1 MHKMTVSQYRLNL
14 SPAFK
19 TITTT
24 SSLHSMKLITSQVDL
39 DHALRTIAPAVGVRS
54 SHPILDCCLIAA
66 AGGNATITGFNL
78 DLGITVTIPA
88 AIDTAG
94 TVALPYRLLAGL
106 VSRMDDTEP
115 VEIADGTVSASG
127 GAYGLAASDAAD
139 YPAMPAVEAPSADL
153 DITAGVRACLMA
165 TSTDASKQVLQGI
178 HLANGYM
185 EATDG
190 HRLIR
195 LAVDLPDGINLTLPA
210 STMKLLQDRTVG
222 IAAANGQAV
231 IDAGDGITIYSRI
244 LDGTYPNVAKLIPA
258 TFDTAITLDR
268 HRFARC
274 LERVALIAE
283 AHNSVVK
290 LLIGDKGTMVIS
302 AEADASNGTEAIK
315 YTGKAG
321 KLALAF
327 NVHYLLDGLKAFR
340 SAETV
345 TLSANGPTTPVVLM
359 PVNASDQTYLIMPVQ
374 IRS

>member
-1 MHKMTVSQYRLNL
+1 
-14 SPAFK
+14 
-19 TITTT
+19 
-24 SSLHSMKLITSQVDL
+24 MKLTTSQVDL

-54 SHPILDCCLIAA
+54 SHPILDCCLITA

-106 VSRMDDTEP
+106 VSRMDDGEP
-115 VEIADGTVSASG
+115 VEIADGSVSASSG
-127 GAYGLAASDAAD
+127 SYGLAASDAAD

-153 DITAGVRACLMA
+153 DLTAGVRACLMA
-165 TSTDASKQVLQGI
+165 ASSDASKAVLQGI
-178 HLANGYM
+178 HLAGGYM

-190 HRLIR
+190 HRLVR

-244 LDGTYPNVAKLIPA
+244 LDGTYPDVAKLIPA
-258 TFDTAITLDR
+258 TFEHVITLDR

-302 AEADASNGTEAIK
+302 AEADANNGTEAIK
-315 YTGKAG
+315 YDGKAG

-345 TLSANGPTTPVVLM
+345 TLSANGPATPVVLT
-359 PVNASDQTYLIMPVQ
+359 PSNASDQTYLIMPVQ
-374 IRS
+374 IRN

>member
-1 MHKMTVSQYRLNL
+1 MKL
-14 SPAFK
+14 
-19 TITTT
+19 TT
-24 SSLHSMKLITSQVDL
+24 SQADL

-66 AGGNATITGFNL
+66 AGGNVTITGYNL

-88 AIDTAG
+88 AVDTAG

-106 VSRMDDTEP
+106 VSRIDDGEA
-115 VEIADGTVSASG
+115 VEIADGAVSAPG
-127 GAYGLAASDAAD
+127 GSYGLAVSDAAD
-139 YPAMPAVEAPSADL
+139 YPAMPVIEAPSADL

-165 TSTDASKQVLQGI
+165 ASTDASKQVLQGI
-178 HLANGYM
+178 HLAGGYM

-195 LAVDLPDGINLTLPA
+195 LAVDLPDGINLTLPS

-222 IAAANGQAV
+222 IAAADGQAV

-244 LDGTYPNVAKLIPA
+244 LDGAYPDVAKLIPDS
-258 TFDTAITLDR
+258 FQHAITLDR

-283 AHNSVVK
+283 AHNSVVN
-290 LLIGDKGTMVIS
+290 LLIGDKDTMVIT
-302 AEADASNGTEAIK
+302 ADSDGSNGTEAIK
-315 YTGKAG
+315 YDGKAG

-345 TLSANGPTTPVVLM
+345 TLSANGPTTPVVLT
-359 PVNASDQTYLIMPVQ
+359 PSNASDQTYLIMPVQ
-374 IRS
+374 IRG

>member
-1 MHKMTVSQYRLNL
+1 
-14 SPAFK
+14 
-19 TITTT
+19 
-24 SSLHSMKLITSQVDL
+24 MKLITSQVDL

-54 SHPILDCCLIAA
+54 SHPILDCCLITAA
-66 AGGNATITGFNL
+66 NATATITGFNL

-88 AIDTAG
+88 AVGVAG
-94 TVALPYRLLAGL
+94 SMALPYRLLAGL

-115 VEIADGTVSASG
+115 VEIADGTVSASSG
-127 GAYGLAASDAAD
+127 SYGLAGQDAAD
-139 YPAMPAVEAPSADL
+139 YPAMPVVEAPSADL

-165 TSTDASKQVLQGI
+165 ASTDASKQILQGI
-178 HLANGYM
+178 HLADGYM

-195 LAVDLPDGINLTLPA
+195 LPVALPDGINLTLPA

-244 LDGTYPNVAKLIPA
+244 LDGAYPDVAKLIPP
-258 TFDTAITLDR
+258 TFEHTITLDR
-268 HRFARC
+268 HRLTRC

-283 AHNSVVK
+283 AHNSVVN
-290 LLIGDKGTMVIS
+290 LLIGDKDTMVIT
-302 AEADASNGTEAIK
+302 ADSDGSNGTEAIK

-340 SAETV
+340 SAESV
-345 TLSANGPTTPVVLM
+345 TLSANGVATPVVIT
-359 PVNASDQTYLIMPVQ
+359 PTNASDQTYLIMPVQ
-374 IRS
+374 IRT